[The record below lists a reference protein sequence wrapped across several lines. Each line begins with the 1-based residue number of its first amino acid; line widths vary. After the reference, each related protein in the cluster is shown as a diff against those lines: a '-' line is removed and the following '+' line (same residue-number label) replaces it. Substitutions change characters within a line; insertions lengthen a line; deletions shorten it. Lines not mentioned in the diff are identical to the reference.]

1 MTRTTLFITRDRT
14 DIFACSRFKST
25 QVTARVAGHKC
36 SLEDRSPWIALRKIN
51 NTSPNKCLGR
61 VLDRRHLKVF
71 ILITV
76 TSSTKIVICFG
87 IFHSVS

>member
-1 MTRTTLFITRDRT
+1 M
-14 DIFACSRFKST
+14 

-61 VLDRRHLKVF
+61 VLDRWHLKVF